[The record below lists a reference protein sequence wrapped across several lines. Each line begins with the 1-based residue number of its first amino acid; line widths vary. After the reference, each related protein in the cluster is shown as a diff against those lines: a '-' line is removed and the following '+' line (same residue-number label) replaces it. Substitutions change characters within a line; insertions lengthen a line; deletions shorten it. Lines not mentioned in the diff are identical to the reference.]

1 VTPEE
6 EIAGLRESIRHHER
20 LYYVDHS
27 PEISDF
33 DFDQMMRRLALL
45 EQQHPELLTA
55 DSPSRRVGG
64 EKVTNFPPAPHDPP
78 MLSLE
83 NAYSLDELRE
93 WHGRVARG
101 LGTDEV
107 DLFAELK
114 IDGISIDLLYEES
127 VLVRGATRGDGSVGD
142 DVTSNVRTIRSLPLR
157 LTRPAAT
164 LRVRGEV
171 YLDKEQFA
179 LLSQRNEEEGKPPI
193 ANPRNAAG
201 GALRLQDSRETSRR
215 GLKAYAYQLVDLN
228 GKPPESQSQSF
239 ELLHEYGFPINP
251 GHRICASIDEV
262 EAFIAEWQSRR
273 HELPFDIDGI
283 VVKVNRR
290 ALQTELGA
298 TSKAP
303 RWAIAF
309 KYPAEAVPTRLRAIT
324 VQVGRTGTLTPVAE
338 LDPVHLAGSTVSRAT
353 LHNWEEIARK
363 DIRVGDT
370 VMVEKAG
377 DVIPKVTAVV
387 REQRPAGAVPPPL
400 PEHCPACGQPV
411 HRFENEVAWRCTNAA
426 CPAIARQALLHF
438 SGRKA
443 MDIEGLGEAL
453 VDALFEA
460 GWIEDYTSLFELPAE
475 ELPGIRTRD
484 ERRLGEKNATKL
496 LLNIEQAKKRP
507 LPRLLFAL
515 GIRFVGERAAKLL
528 AGEFR
533 SLDRLAAATTEELIA
548 VPEIGPA
555 VADSVTFFFSL
566 EANRRRLE
574 KLRRLG
580 VDPEVESEARGTR
593 LAGQTIVVT
602 GTLDRFSRD
611 QIHQMIEREGGKFS
625 GSVSSKTAFVIAGDE
640 AGSKLEKAQKLG
652 IRIVREEEFLA
663 MIELE

>member
-6 EIAGLRESIRHHER
+6 EIAGLRERIRHHER
-20 LYYVDHS
+20 LYYVENS

-33 DFDQMMRRLALL
+33 EFDQLMRRLAAL
-45 EQQHPELLTA
+45 EEQHPELQSA
-55 DSPSRRVGG
+55 DSPTRRVGG
-64 EKVTNFPPAPHDPP
+64 EKVTSFPPAPHDPP
-78 MLSLE
+78 MMSLE
-83 NAYSLDELRE
+83 NAYSLEELRD
-93 WHGRVARG
+93 WFGRVARG
-101 LGTDEV
+101 LGSSEV
-107 DLFAELK
+107 ELFAELK
-114 IDGISIDLLYEES
+114 IDGISIDLTYHDS

-142 DVTSNVRTIRSLPLR
+142 DVTSNVRTIRSIPLR
-157 LTRPAAT
+157 LSRDAAS
-164 LRVRGEV
+164 LRARGEV

-179 LLSQRNEEEGKPPI
+179 LLSQRNEEEGRPPI

-201 GALRLQDSRETSRR
+201 GALRLQDSRETARR
-215 GLKAYAYQLVDLN
+215 GLKAFAYQLVELD
-228 GKPPESQSQSF
+228 GKPPESQAQSF
-239 ELLHEYGFPINP
+239 ELLHELGFPINP
-251 GHRICASIDEV
+251 GHRICASMEEV
-262 EAFIAEWQSRR
+262 EAFIEEWQGRR
-273 HELPFDIDGI
+273 HALPFDIDGI

-290 ALQTELGA
+290 SLQTELGA

-324 VQVGRTGTLTPVAE
+324 VQVGRTGALTPVAE
-338 LDPVHLAGSTVSRAT
+338 LDPVHVAGSTVARAT
-353 LHNWEEIARK
+353 LHNWDEIARK
-363 DIRVGDT
+363 DIRIGDM

-377 DVIPKVTAVV
+377 DVIPKVSSVV
-387 REQRPAGAVPPPL
+387 LAERPADATPPSL
-400 PEHCPACGQPV
+400 PTACPACEQPV

-426 CPAIARQALLHF
+426 CPAIARQSVLHF
-438 SGRKA
+438 AGRKA
-443 MDIEGLGEAL
+443 MDIDGLGEAL

-460 GWIEDYTSLFELPAE
+460 GWIEDYSSLFELPAD

-484 ERRLGEKNATKL
+484 ERRLGEKNAAKL
-496 LLNIEQAKKRP
+496 LHGIEQAKKRP
-507 LPRLLFAL
+507 LARLLFAL

-533 SLDRLAAATTEELIA
+533 SLDRLAAATAEELIA
-548 VPEIGPA
+548 VPEIGRA

-580 VDPEVESEARGTR
+580 VEPEVESEERGTL

-625 GSVSSKTAFVIAGDE
+625 GSVSSKTAFVIAGRE

-652 IRIVREEEFLA
+652 IRIVSEEEFLA